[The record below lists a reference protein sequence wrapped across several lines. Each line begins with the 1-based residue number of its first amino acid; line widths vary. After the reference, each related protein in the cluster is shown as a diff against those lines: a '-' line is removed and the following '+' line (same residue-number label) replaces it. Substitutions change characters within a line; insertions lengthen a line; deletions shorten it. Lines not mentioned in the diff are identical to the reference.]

1 MGTRTCGHEIVCSL
15 QTEAQNPGLQKLL
28 FGAFG
33 LSFGLALI
41 VVCGGD
47 LYTANTSFLSAA
59 VFEASRMLLL

>member
-1 MGTRTCGHEIVCSL
+1 MCSL

-59 VFEASRMLLL
+59 VFEASRLPLLGQSDSMAVC

>member
-1 MGTRTCGHEIVCSL
+1 M